1 MKSIQIHVFLGQI
14 TIFPWFSHGV
24 PISYGFRSFNGPLA
38 HTTRHAMARDAVK
51 RGGCVDA
58 VHQGQLLRMELSM
71 LVICSLAGGLLPS
84 GNLT

>member
-14 TIFPWFSHGV
+14 TIFPCFSHGV
-24 PISYGFRSFNGPLA
+24 RSFNGPLA
-38 HTTRHAMARDAVK
+38 RTTRHAMARDAVK

-71 LVICSLAGGLLPS
+71 LVISSLAGGLLPS